1 MESLIDPRSTPYS
14 KPEEIAAE
22 IEEIRRL
29 PPGVCRDET
38 IKLMLNWIEDQKA
51 EKAEG

>member
-14 KPEEIAAE
+14 APEEIAAE

-29 PPGVCRDET
+29 PQSAGRDHT
-38 IKLMLNWIEDQKA
+38 IKLMQSWLDDPQGRKS
-51 EKAEG
+51 EG